1 MLISGKNVVDGKSK
15 IIPNVS
21 RNLVS
26 DRDPL
31 DMFYEIYSD
40 TNRNLTIDYE
50 IFNESVQQVYTS
62 SQIVKVKSGKN
73 QIFHNLD
80 SLVLDLGKHL
90 LKVSL
95 KDSTQKVIDT
105 SIKSFTSRWV
115 GVRFI

>member
-1 MLISGKNVVDGKSK
+1 MNIPQKFTVIVKQFDQYPSLSDIMLISGKNVVDGKSK

-50 IFNESVQQVYTS
+50 IFNESTTGLHIISDCQSKIRQES
-62 SQIVKVKSGKN
+62 DFS
-73 QIFHNLD
+73 
-80 SLVLDLGKHL
+80 
-90 LKVSL
+90 
-95 KDSTQKVIDT
+95 
-105 SIKSFTSRWV
+105 
-115 GVRFI
+115 